1 LTAQELRI
9 RELRTL
15 ARSCGAAS
23 WVEDRTRRITPLIR
37 ATHGTKARETAEV
50 VVHSTYLAAVA
61 AGHARRFA
69 AEGDDAAAAEH
80 RADYERGAA
89 NVAEFLGTLN
99 GRTRRR
105 VDRLLRDLP

>member
-1 LTAQELRI
+1 VTAQELRI

-37 ATHGTKARETAEV
+37 ATHGTMARETAEV
-50 VVHSTYLAAVA
+50 VVHSTYL
-61 AGHARRFA
+61 A